1 MVSVGQRLVG
11 PHASMVIRAVPHADV
26 LVELVEWWED
36 IAESGVDSQAVIVPV
51 PHRWGRTTVLSDF
64 AGAVAGGTTVGGLV
78 RIDGLQAPDGRG
90 LQALWLGAQLLEQAQ
105 VHPGVGELLGVG
117 RAFGAAQQGLGVA
130 GLLVAPPVAAGL
142 LVASTGVGAAARLWD
157 ETGAGQQGQLARAAA
172 AVARLSVSL
181 PMVVVVD
188 NADRL
193 DPGLALV
200 MIESLIERHNGQIL
214 VVATAS
220 PGSPLLSELTSRAR
234 YGLTQGRV
242 QTVDVD
248 PAMGYPARVDL
259 AKQLRPGL
267 PAGAAERIGQ
277 RTATFAD
284 VFDVASAERLT
295 ELTGSDDEPA
305 VLTVIDQLVNARA
318 HRTVPSFAAVIIGWA
333 GGMLHARQ
341 AERALDAV
349 TRGPM
354 GPDEHLVWAGSLVR
368 LVDPAAPEIH
378 AEIATLSL
386 AHRRALA
393 EAILDEAELIGG
405 AMDSTIV
412 DRVVAA
418 RAAHRVSADVTDK
431 KRLLSL
437 QAGLTL
443 DLEELGDFGAALGI
457 ARAALH
463 DTRLVPIGR
472 QGQEAGRPRRG
483 GDPAV
488 HHRTAGRGRS
498 AGASRGC
505 PRGGRRCQCPPG
517 GSGLGGGE
525 PAQPARK
532 ARSGPAAGR
541 HHCRGTADP
550 NRAGSG
556 RRQLADPAGVPCR

>member
-1 MVSVGQRLVG
+1 
-11 PHASMVIRAVPHADV
+11 
-26 LVELVEWWED
+26 
-36 IAESGVDSQAVIVPV
+36 
-51 PHRWGRTTVLSDF
+51 
-64 AGAVAGGTTVGGLV
+64 
-78 RIDGLQAPDGRG
+78 
-90 LQALWLGAQLLEQAQ
+90 
-105 VHPGVGELLGVG
+105 
-117 RAFGAAQQGLGVA
+117 
-130 GLLVAPPVAAGL
+130 
-142 LVASTGVGAAARLWD
+142 
-157 ETGAGQQGQLARAAA
+157 
-172 AVARLSVSL
+172 
-181 PMVVVVD
+181 
-188 NADRL
+188 
-193 DPGLALV
+193 
-200 MIESLIERHNGQIL
+200 
-214 VVATAS
+214 VATAS
-220 PGSPLLSELTSRAR
+220 PGSSLLSELTSRAR

-242 QTVDVD
+242 QKVDVD
-248 PAMGYPARVDL
+248 PEMGYPARVDL

-295 ELTGSDDEPA
+295 ELTGSDDEPG

-349 TRGPM
+349 TGGPM

-393 EAILDEAELIGG
+393 EAILDGAELIGG

-505 PRGGRRCQCPPG
+505 PRGGRRCQCSPG

-532 ARSGPAAGR
+532 ARSGLAAGR
-541 HHCRGTADP
+541 DHCRGA
-550 NRAGSG
+550 AG
-556 RRQLADPAGVPCR
+556 P